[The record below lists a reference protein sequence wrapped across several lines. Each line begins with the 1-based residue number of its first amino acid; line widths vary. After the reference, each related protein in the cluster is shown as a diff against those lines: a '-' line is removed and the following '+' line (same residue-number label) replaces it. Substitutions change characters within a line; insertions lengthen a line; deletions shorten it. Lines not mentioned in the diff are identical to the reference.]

1 MNQDK
6 KIQSWLLQYIKR
18 IDAQRRKQVIDTIR
32 TGASPGFDYFFL
44 VVMSGAIATLGL
56 INDSPSVIIGA
67 MLVAPLMSPIL
78 GLGLGSIT
86 VDAKLMRD
94 SATAL
99 VRGAIIS
106 IILSTLLTLSN
117 VYLPFTPSLIEVPK
131 EVLMRTQPTPNDLII
146 ALAGG
151 LAAAYALTQPHLSAA
166 LPGVAIAT
174 ALMPP
179 LSTIGIGIAL
189 GRWDIAG
196 GAALLFITNAV
207 TIAFS
212 AILIFFLE
220 GFAPKLKP
228 TDGKI
233 PKSLLIA
240 ALLTGLLLVPLTII
254 GARFVAQAHENRL
267 INNVI
272 ETEIAEIS
280 NAELVE
286 LSIIRVEKKLQ
297 LEITVRSNTPL
308 NHYQVVDLQKALVAR
323 LQKPVALVVNH
334 IRAETLDPLVPPTY
348 TPTPTTTSTP
358 TPGPSPTQT
367 NSPTST
373 VTSTMTATLEPTSTP
388 IFITPTP
395 KMAVIIH
402 NNFPSYQYLYQEPG
416 GPDITVLRFNDVL
429 YDLNEEVIFEGLVWV
444 KVMDSEGRIGWYP
457 QKYLEYPTLTPTL
470 MPTLT
475 STLTPSLISD

>member
-18 IDAQRRKQVIDTIR
+18 IDAKRRKQVIDTIR

-78 GLGLGSIT
+78 GFGLGSIT
-86 VDAKLMRD
+86 VDAKLMRN
-94 SATAL
+94 SATSL

-106 IILSTLLTLSN
+106 ILLSTLLTLSN

-196 GAALLFITNAV
+196 GAALLFLTNAV

-212 AILIFFLE
+212 AILVFSLE

-228 TDGKI
+228 NDGKI

-240 ALLTGLLLVPLTII
+240 AILTGLLLVPLTII
-254 GARFVAQAHENRL
+254 GARFVTQAQENRL

-297 LEITVRSNTPL
+297 LEITVRSNTPMS
-308 NHYQVVDLQKALVAR
+308 YSQVVDLQKALVAQ
-323 LQKPVALVVNH
+323 LDKSISLVVNH
-334 IRAETLDPLVPPTY
+334 IRAETLDPLVPPTHTPSPTITL
-348 TPTPTTTSTP
+348 TPTL
-358 TPGPSPTQT
+358 GPSPTQT
-367 NSPTST
+367 HSPTST
-373 VTSTMTATLEPTSTP
+373 VTPTFTATPEPT
-388 IFITPTP
+388 ITATSVSPTP
-395 KMAVIIH
+395 MMALVTE
-402 NNFPSYQYLYQEPG
+402 NRDPSYQYLYQDPG
-416 GPDITVLRFNDVL
+416 GPDIAALEINDIL
-429 YDLNEEVIFEGLVWV
+429 YDLHESAIYEGLVWV
-444 KVMDSEGRIGWYP
+444 KVRDSEGRIGWYP
-457 QKYLEYPTLTPTL
+457 QKYLEYPTLTPTV
-470 MPTLT
+470 
-475 STLTPSLISD
+475 ISD